1 MRLWTYQ
8 HPAILQTLQ
17 RGERHTCLW
26 ERVSGAR
33 WQQAFRWMAG
43 QMVQRGIELGDH
55 APVWAW
61 HSVNRI
67 GGKPDMDCAHA
78 LLSDLQIEPGI
89 VLLEL
94 EVPEHQALA
103 SCYGT
108 WNLILDSFIDGAS
121 PEDQA
126 VADCFSVILTPRRG
140 RPTTYFPSIQ
150 ACLPYIDASWVR
162 SWELLDTEQM
172 LAERKARYEAT
183 KQFYETYQSIEWEFD
198 AKGKL
203 LVKLTKK

>member
-1 MRLWTYQ
+1 MRLYSYQ

-17 RGERHTCLW
+17 RGERHTCCW
-26 ERVSGAR
+26 ERVSGER
-33 WQQAFRWMAG
+33 WQNAFRWMAD
-43 QMVQRGIELGDH
+43 QMAQHGIKLGDY

-67 GGKPDMDCAHA
+67 GGKPDEDCAHA
-78 LLSDLQIEPGI
+78 LLSDLQIEPGV

-103 SCYGT
+103 SCYNA
-108 WNLILDSFIDGAS
+108 WNLILDRFIDGDL
-121 PEDQA
+121 PESQV
-126 VADCFSVILTPRRG
+126 VADCFSVRLTPQRG
-140 RPTTYFPSIQ
+140 RPPARFPGIQ

-162 SWELLDTEQM
+162 SWELLDTEGM
-172 LAERKARYEAT
+172 LAERKARCEAA
-183 KQFYETYQSIEWEFD
+183 KQFYEAYQSIEWEFD